1 MNFNKI
7 ITCLLSGCLLLG
19 LCSFEPTD
27 SSNGFDEKEKEQF
40 DQELEALDPLLDAKE
55 EMGDDYWVYEES
67 GTNELSEEDIEIISP
82 YVYMEDNHIK
92 FDESIYVEDM
102 KINYDGFT
110 PSDIEE
116 STGEPV
122 SIDPQINY
130 AYYVNNA
137 KLNYVKNNM
146 TLMNDLVDEGE
157 GEIEDG
163 VLKLNNSGESKYKK
177 LKIKRSVNCYYSF
190 KWYKISIDGEYA
202 YTIAFEIVGFL
213 ANCSM
218 FTNIYDLFNSDK
230 DALFKNFINAE
241 DSILS
246 NIPLN
251 CSDIMFNNLSLIVSS
266 ISIAL
271 NMLSA
276 SNIFGFVRPIISYLL
291 HTFIPNLT
299 KGLMMIIGGRGC
311 HYGGKVEIG
320 FLWSSYD
327 MYDYGGY

>member
-1 MNFNKI
+1 MKFKKI

-19 LCSFEPTD
+19 LCSFESTD
-27 SSNGFDEKEKEQF
+27 SSNGFDGKEKEQF

-92 FDESIYVEDM
+92 LDESIYVEDM
-102 KINYDGFT
+102 KINDDGLT
-110 PSDIEE
+110 PSEIEE

-163 VLKLNNSGESKYKK
+163 EFVSDNSVQRGIPFISWRLRWWKFTISGGRAMTVLTGVFSLLVNKSEIMDLNDFLSISDATLNDFITNLGIDFAGEISDWIDSKLLSDAMDIVSYVS
-177 LKIKRSVNCYYSF
+177 LC
-190 KWYKISIDGEYA
+190 ID
-202 YTIAFEIVGFL
+202 
-213 ANCSM
+213 C
-218 FTNIYDLFNSDK
+218 FNVD
-230 DALFKNFINAE
+230 
-241 DSILS
+241 
-246 NIPLN
+246 
-251 CSDIMFNNLSLIVSS
+251 SLIN
-266 ISIAL
+266 IARKIL
-271 NMLSA
+271 T
-276 SNIFGFVRPIISYLL
+276 YLMQQFL
-291 HTFIPNLT
+291 PGIV
-299 KGLMMIIGGRGC
+299 KGIYMMIGGVMLG
-311 HYGGKVEIG
+311 YTFEADIG
-320 FLWSSYD
+320 FFWSSYTVITH
-327 MYDYGGY
+327 